1 MNNKDNINHEKLE
14 IYMDEY
20 RIISAQIS
28 KRVDYQQK
36 LINYQ
41 LIAAGIIVPIALG
54 FLGMETNAKV
64 NSIYFRYFLLLSPII
79 FLTFCWSFY
88 NHDIHIVSLARYI
101 NKELRLKIKTLLNGE
116 DILSYEE
123 FLSKE
128 RILTKK
134 RFGMLPSLGK
144 GYLIPLILPAIF
156 LIMYLTIF
164 FFKDLF
170 KFFESRN
177 QIFIYLFQFILFIID
192 IIFFILT
199 ISFKIKA
206 GKNYQRILN

>member
-1 MNNKDNINHEKLE
+1 MNNKDNTKHEKLE

-28 KRVDYQQK
+28 RRVDYQQK

-41 LIAAGIIVPIALG
+41 LIAAGIIIPIALG

-88 NHDIHIVSLARYI
+88 NHDIQIVSLARYI

-134 RFGMLPSLGK
+134 RFGMFSSLGE
-144 GYLIPLILPAIF
+144 GYLIPLILPAIL